1 MNNSVLQVTRPL
13 PEVALLKI
21 EDREAKN
28 CFTDTLMH
36 GLVDT
41 FRQVSKDTSVH
52 AVVMTG
58 YDSYFCS
65 GATRKILER
74 LQAGKADFSEGGL
87 YNLPL
92 DCEVP
97 VIAAMQGHAIGG
109 GLVFGL
115 FSDVVVLSRE
125 SVYAANFMKYGFT
138 PGMGATLVLPLKLG
152 TALGTEMLISARTY
166 RGQELADRGVPYQ
179 VLPRADVLDHAM
191 GLARDLARIPR
202 TSLTLLKAHLNRALH
217 ASLPDTI
224 ERELAMHQATI
235 GNDDVRARIASL
247 FDG

>member
-1 MNNSVLQVTRPL
+1 MINSVLQVTRPQ
-13 PEVALLKI
+13 PEIALLKI
-21 EDREAKN
+21 EDRDAKN
-28 CFTDTLMH
+28 CFTDRLMQ

-41 FRQVSKDTSVH
+41 FGQISKDTSVH

-65 GATRKILER
+65 GASKEILMR
-74 LQAGKADFSEGGL
+74 LQTGGTDFSEGGL

-125 SVYAANFMKYGFT
+125 SVYTANFMKYGFT
-138 PGMGATLVLPLKLG
+138 PGMGATLVLPEKLG
-152 TALGTEMLISARTY
+152 TALGNEMLISARTY
-166 RGQELADRGVPYQ
+166 RGQELADRGIPFQ

-202 TSLTLLKAHLNRALH
+202 ASLSLLKAHLNRALR
-217 ASLPDTI
+217 AKMSDTI
-224 ERELAMHQATI
+224 ERELAMHEATL
-235 GNDDVRARIASL
+235 GNEDVRARIARL
-247 FDG
+247 FDC